1 VETTRNVLWF
11 YLASFL
17 FVFTNAVFFYFNIP
31 FFSYLPFAL
40 IVIFIALFYP
50 EKILWTV
57 FFFVPLSLNLD
68 EFEIYSVGLYLPTE
82 PLLFGLTL
90 LVLLNFI
97 QKGVPDMKIF
107 NHPVSLVILLQLTW
121 IFITSAT
128 SEDPMVSFKFFL
140 VRLWFIVPCYFFII
154 YLFRKTTDIRLSL
167 WLYIIPFSIVILYA
181 SINLSLYSFDEK
193 ASHWAMNPFFRDHTS
208 YGAMVAFFIPMILC
222 LYFNKEILPVGR
234 SLLLFIF
241 FIFLIGVF
249 LSYTRAAWISLLGAL
264 GLFLILKFRVRLLTV
279 GLGLLAVLFL
289 FFSFYDQ
296 IIMDLERNKTDS
308 SDDIA
313 KHVESISNISS
324 DASNLERLNRW
335 NCALRM
341 YNERPWLGWGPGTY
355 QFYYAPFQHSSE
367 LTIISTNFGIMGNAH
382 SEYLGPLCEQ
392 GWPGM
397 AIMVILVILVLYK
410 GISIYNELP
419 EGEIKLL
426 VLGALLGLTTYF
438 IHGVLNNYLDT
449 DKASVPF
456 WSFIAIIV
464 AADIYHRPSVEADSE
479 KSSIV

>member
-1 VETTRNVLWF
+1 METTRNVLWF
-11 YLASFL
+11 YLISFL
-17 FVFTNAVFFYFNIP
+17 FVATNTVLFYLDFP
-31 FFSYLPFAL
+31 LLSLLPFAL
-40 IVIFIALFYP
+40 IVILIALFYP
-50 EKILWTV
+50 EKILWTI
-57 FFFVPLSLNLD
+57 FFFVPLSINLD

-90 LVLLNFI
+90 LVVLNYI
-97 QKGVPDMKIF
+97 QKGVPDRRIF
-107 NHPVSLVILLQLTW
+107 NHPVSLLILLQLAW
-121 IFITSAT
+121 IFITSIT
-128 SEDPMVSFKFFL
+128 SEDPLVSMKYFMV
-140 VRLWFIVPCYFFII
+140 RTWFVVPCYFFII

-167 WLYIIPFSIVILYA
+167 WMYIIPFSLVIIYA
-181 SINLSLYSFDEK
+181 TINLSLYSFDEK

-208 YGAMVAFFIPMILC
+208 YGAMVAFFIPMIIC

-234 SLLLFIF
+234 SFLLFILL
-241 FIFLIGVF
+241 IFLVGVL
-249 LSYTRAAWISLLGAL
+249 LSYTRAAWVSLLGAF
-264 GLFLILKFRVRLLTV
+264 GLFLILKFRIRLLTV
-279 GLGLLAVLFL
+279 GISILAVLFL

-313 KHVESISNISS
+313 KQVESISNISS

-367 LTIISTNFGIMGNAH
+367 LTIISTNFGVMGNAH

-397 AIMVILVILVLYK
+397 TIMVLLVLLVMYK
-410 GISIYNELP
+410 GISVYHQLP
-419 EGEIKLL
+419 DGEIKLL

-464 AADIYHRPSVEADSE
+464 AAEIYHLPSVKPDGEQSR
-479 KSSIV
+479 VV